1 MSRPSH
7 AFEQS
12 DSVGSSVNEFP
23 ITEQKGSSPNEKIND
38 CDNSEDY
45 ADSVQ
50 NFEKKINLTNTT
62 DHAGN
67 PVNSNSSNSRNHK
80 NSQRQENDAYSMYPD
95 EGLLDE
101 EMSRVSTNMREENR
115 SLPNESFEVTLGPN
129 DPENISTRISY
140 LRKCYF
146 TAIVSYTS
154 VVITILSSVWTFA
167 APIEMERFHVGQ
179 EVATL
184 GITLYIVGLGFGPLF
199 LSPISEFY
207 GRKITFIFSLFFV
220 LVFIIVT
227 AFSPT
232 LAGIFIGR
240 FFSGFFGSAFLS
252 VSGGVVSDI
261 FSKEDIGI
269 PMSVYSISPFLGP
282 TVGPL
287 ISAAFVHNNEM
298 KYAFVTLLGCTA
310 LSLFLIVFSFPETYK
325 PILCC
330 QKAARLRKELQD
342 KRYYA
347 PLEII
352 RKETK
357 FVNAVLL
364 SSKRPLL
371 LLAKDPMMAVLC
383 VYTGLI
389 LGIVY
394 MFFVAFPLIYKEKIY
409 HFTAAETG
417 CTYLGILVGTLLM
430 TATSPK
436 IQKRYGAKVQA
447 NNNVSVPEYRFEALF
462 YGSILCPIGLM
473 IFAWTT
479 YSHVHWIGSIIGNV
493 IFGAGAS
500 YIFAGIL
507 GYTVD
512 AYRLYAASA
521 MAANSFVRSIMAGVL
536 PLITRY
542 MYDRMGINWASF
554 FLAMLCVLMIPVP
567 FLFTKYGAVLRFKS
581 PYAWDD

>member
-1 MSRPSH
+1 MSYSPEHNAS
-7 AFEQS
+7 
-12 DSVGSSVNEFP
+12 SVASSVNDLP
-23 ITEQKGSSPNEKIND
+23 TNHQTHKSTSPNEKTSD
-38 CDNSEDY
+38 CDNSEEY
-45 ADSVQ
+45 ADSVE
-50 NFEKKINLTNTT
+50 NLEKETPENLRTT
-62 DHAGN
+62 K
-67 PVNSNSSNSRNHK
+67 PLCPK
-80 NSQRQENDAYSMYPD
+80 PSQRQPDDAYSMYPD
-95 EGLLDE
+95 QGALDE
-101 EMSRVSTNMREENR
+101 DMSRVSTQMQEENPAV
-115 SLPNESFEVTLGPN
+115 SESFEVSLEPE
-129 DPENISTRISY
+129 DPENIAMHISY
-140 LRKCYF
+140 VRKCYF
-146 TAIVSYTS
+146 TSIVSYTS

-167 APIEMERFHVGQ
+167 APIEMARFHVGQ

-227 AFSPT
+227 TFSPT

-252 VSGGVVSDI
+252 VAGGVVSDI
-261 FSKEDIGI
+261 FSKQEIGI
-269 PMSVYSISPFLGP
+269 PMSIYSISPFLGP
-282 TVGPL
+282 TIGPL

-298 KYAFVTLLGCTA
+298 KYAFITLLGCTA
-310 LSLFLIVFSFPETYK
+310 LSLFLVVFSFPETYK
-325 PILCC
+325 PVLCC
-330 QKAARLRKELQD
+330 RKAARLRKELQED
-342 KRYYA
+342 RYYA

-352 RKETK
+352 RKETR
-357 FVNAVLL
+357 FVDAVVL

-394 MFFVAFPLIYKEKIY
+394 MFFVAFPLIYREKVY
-409 HFTAAETG
+409 HFTAAETA
-417 CTYLGILVGTLLM
+417 CCYLGILVGTLLM
-430 TATSPK
+430 TATSPR
-436 IQKRYGAKVQA
+436 IQKRYAARVQA

-462 YGSILCPIGLM
+462 YGSILCPVGLM

-479 YSHVHWIGSIIGNV
+479 YPHVHWIGSVIGNA
-493 IFGAGAS
+493 IFGAGAA

-512 AYRLYAASA
+512 AYRLYAASG
-521 MAANSFVRSIMAGVL
+521 MAANSFVRSIMSGVL
-536 PLITRY
+536 PLVTRY
-542 MYDRMGINWASF
+542 MYNRMGVNWASF
-554 FLAMLCVLMIPVP
+554 FLSMLCVLMIPVP
-567 FLFTKYGAVLRFKS
+567 FLFTKYGALLRSKS